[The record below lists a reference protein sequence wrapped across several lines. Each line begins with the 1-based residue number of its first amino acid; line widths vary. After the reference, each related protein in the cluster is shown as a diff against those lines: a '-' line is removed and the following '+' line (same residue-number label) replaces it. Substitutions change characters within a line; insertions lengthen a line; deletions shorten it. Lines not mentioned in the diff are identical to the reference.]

1 MKKFKVIVPCDYF
14 QGHLRYGHGEAIIE
28 AESIEEAKE
37 KAKEWD
43 DYDPI
48 LDDYELSD
56 HDSWNIDDMTIEEI
70 IEKSEDKERE
80 GLPNF
85 EELSK
90 VDLSDYV
97 NKRDG
102 ADYINWATIVE
113 LLHQYGAKK
122 VYFEPVVND
131 KGSSLYMTEQSF
143 TDSKGNTNRVYETA
157 VRIVIDN
164 LEFIQRGPVT
174 NGANPV
180 KDNSMSQQ
188 RLWNCQTRLFVKGV
202 AIRTGLGFK
211 LWSRFEKD
219 DEIKS
224 FEPDINLHDISKIK
238 ERTQIE
244 YTNLLKKG
252 MTVKEIA
259 DKLHRTD
266 DEVKAI
272 FSYFD
277 TLNTFERDLINL
289 DK

>member
-1 MKKFKVIVPCDYF
+1 MKKFKVTVPCDYF

-28 AESIEEAKE
+28 AKNLEEAKE
-37 KAKEWD
+37 KAKTWD
-43 DYDPI
+43 DYEPI
-48 LDDYELSD
+48 LDDYRLED
-56 HDSWNIDDMTIEEI
+56 HDSWKLEDMTIEEI
-70 IEKSEDKERE
+70 IESSEERK

-90 VDLSDYV
+90 VDLSEYV
-97 NKRDG
+97 KKRDG

-113 LLHQYGAKK
+113 LLHQYGAKE
-122 VYFEPVVND
+122 VYFEPLVND
-131 KGSSLYMTEQSF
+131 KGSSLYMTEQAF
-143 TDSKGNTNRVYETA
+143 IDSKGNTNRVYETA
-157 VRIVIDN
+157 IRIVIDD
-164 LEFIQRGPVT
+164 LDFIQRGPVS

-188 RLWNCQTRLFVKGV
+188 RLWNSQTRLFVKGV

-211 LWSRFEKD
+211 LWSKFEKD
-219 DEIKS
+219 DETKS
-224 FEPDINLHDISKIK
+224 FEPDISIHDISKIK

-259 DKLHRTD
+259 DKLHKTD